1 MTELSVHWQKFFAC
15 AIELDALPVSKW
27 KSAHLV
33 LHFARKYYAYYGIEY
48 TFAFNGSPS
57 QSSEVKLLGR
67 LSNMLT
73 KDPVIL
79 KDYIDWYFETEI
91 VKRKRKINS
100 IAAIAQIKSIN
111 DYKFNR
117 LLSIKKSNI
126 DRSTLLPPNY
136 IDIISKYGLE
146 IKDYGGLAFLKRMN
160 EKRYDT
166 VFDALKVE
174 GLDIST
180 LENVK

>member
-1 MTELSVHWQKFFAC
+1 MTELSSYWKKFFAC
-15 AIELDALPVSKW
+15 IAELNTLPVANW
-27 KSAHLV
+27 KVAHLI
-33 LHFARKYYAYYGIEY
+33 LYFAQKYQAYYGIEY
-48 TFAFNGSPS
+48 TFAFNGPPS

-73 KDPVIL
+73 KDPVLL

-100 IAAIAQIKSIN
+100 IAALAQIKSIN

-117 LLSIKKSNI
+117 LLSIKKTNI

-136 IDIISKYGLE
+136 VNIINKHGLD
-146 IKDYGGLAFLKRMN
+146 IKDYGELAFLKCMD
-160 EKRYDT
+160 EKKYDV
-166 VFDALKVE
+166 VFDALKIE
-174 GLDIST
+174 GLDISA
-180 LENVK
+180 LGNIK